1 MESWVVKSFGV
12 QSHLSFYQKA
22 FIHNNDIA
30 IKIDNKIIEG
40 KYKLAKTFN
49 LHYINPANIRLDED
63 VLKTS

>member
-12 QSHLSFYQKA
+12 QPHLSFHQKA

-40 KYKLAKTFN
+40 KYELAKTFN